1 MFYVI
6 NMLFDFDLYEELTD
20 ALSQMWL
27 YFF

>member
-1 MFYVI
+1 MFPDI
-6 NMLFDFDLYEELTD
+6 NMLLERDNNEELTD